1 MAAVAQACGVGGDA
15 QPGAAGCEGAR
26 RGLTGTH
33 MEGDESQDGAQGEPL
48 EIQPPV
54 YGFHLPVLLRQPHQP
69 AGTHGRVPTRVGCPP
84 PALPSRRSPEPGVPL
99 DGGAAG
105 GRRVAAVEAEGG
117 PAAVHQQLVAVR
129 VVPDHPG
136 EDADGHVLQ
145 PAGTQLGLL
154 KVWGTRVPGS
164 GWPVSLPGEGPDPT
178 RSP

>member
-69 AGTHGRVPTRVGCPP
+69 AGTDTWSGPHPCGVSPRR
-84 PALPSRRSPEPGVPL
+84 PALPAL
-99 DGGAAG
+99 
-105 GRRVAAVEAEGG
+105 
-117 PAAVHQQLVAVR
+117 
-129 VVPDHPG
+129 
-136 EDADGHVLQ
+136 
-145 PAGTQLGLL
+145 T
-154 KVWGTRVPGS
+154 
-164 GWPVSLPGEGPDPT
+164 
-178 RSP
+178 

>member
-1 MAAVAQACGVGGDA
+1 MR
-15 QPGAAGCEGAR
+15 AR
-26 RGLTGTH
+26 TVPKGNRSKSNRPSTASTCPCSCVSPTSLRG
-33 MEGDESQDGAQGEPL
+33 
-48 EIQPPV
+48 
-54 YGFHLPVLLRQPHQP
+54 R
-69 AGTHGRVPTRVGCPP
+69 THGRVPTRVGCPP
-84 PALPSRRSPEPGVPL
+84 AALPFRHSPEPGVPL

-105 GRRVAAVEAEGG
+105 GRRVAAVEAEGS